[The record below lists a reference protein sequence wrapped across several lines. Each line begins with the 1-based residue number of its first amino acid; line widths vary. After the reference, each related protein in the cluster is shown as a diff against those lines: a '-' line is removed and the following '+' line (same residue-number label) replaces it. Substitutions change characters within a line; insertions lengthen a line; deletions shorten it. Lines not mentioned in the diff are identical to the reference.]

1 MNKDRTI
8 QIIGHIV
15 MFIITVCILLPLFIL
30 IGSSLT
36 DNLTLIQCGY
46 NVFPRGSLAWT
57 LTNIFFNSKESI
69 FRSYGISI
77 VLVMVGTTVS
87 LSVFPPA
94 VGIRHF

>member
-46 NVFPRGSLAWT
+46 NVFPRKFSLDAYEY
-57 LTNIFFNSKESI
+57 IFNSKESI
-69 FRSYGISI
+69 FPLLWDIHCSGD
-77 VLVMVGTTVS
+77 GGNHGFS
-87 LSVFPPA
+87 LSFPA